1 MGRITSAL
9 LTEFSGE
16 YQRPSAREA
25 LAVVGA
31 FGIVAVA
38 TTWPLVLRLGDAL
51 PVSRNDPLLN
61 ALLLAWDADRLLH
74 GLQGWWNLPIFHPY
88 TYGLA
93 FSENLLGIALFTAPI
108 QWLTGNPVV
117 TYNLAYLASY
127 VLAGGGMYLLAS
139 SLTGSRPAAAV
150 AGVLFVFVPF
160 RAQEAGHLQSLMYG
174 WMPIGLWALHRYFA
188 TGHRTALA
196 GFAAA
201 FLLAGLSNGHFFYFF
216 AAVVVIVAGLELIF
230 RVRSRPRML
239 IELPAAA
246 AIMFAA
252 VLPVMLGYL
261 AARDLYGMQRSRQE
275 VISYAA
281 NSVAWLDPG
290 FCLAALAVCGL
301 LAAAGAGARNRDAAR
316 SDRRLAVMYALVA
329 VVGVA
334 LALGPEPTV
343 NGVRLMASGPYDWL
357 RGIVPGLDGLRVP
370 RRAIIIALLAMTVL
384 ASFGVRFLLER
395 LPRRPGRAL
404 ALLLCGLAVVE
415 SESYRPVPLV
425 AFETPPSL
433 QAAEAW
439 LGTRPPGAV
448 LTLPAISHRQ
458 GGDYTSDLRAMYGTL
473 THRHPVMNGATGFYP
488 PLYWFYYYSGAL
500 ESFDD
505 FDYGDVLR
513 GLRALG
519 VRYVLVQT
527 DPALTDA
534 EKGRATRNAI
544 QRQPDQIV
552 TTRDFGGAT
561 VFELPPWDDAPPASA
576 PEQPPIS
583 RSGLAASTSHSPHEL
598 IYAFDGDT
606 ETRWLSGHPQ
616 AGNESITIQLD
627 QPTDISHLRLTVGR
641 LSFGDYP
648 RHLVIESTADG
659 RTWETLHSGRGFER
673 LLLGAVPIDRVSFMN
688 FPLPPNTS
696 RLIRLRQISSTPM
709 FYWSFHEVELWKR
722 EQ

>member
-1 MGRITSAL
+1 MSRS
-9 LTEFSGE
+9 S
-16 YQRPSAREA
+16 PREA
-25 LAVVGA
+25 LAVIGA
-31 FGIVAVA
+31 FGAVAVA
-38 TTWPLVLRLGDAL
+38 ATWPLVLRLGDAL
-51 PVSRNDPLLN
+51 PISLERGPLLN
-61 ALLLAWDADRLLH
+61 SLILAWGADRLLH
-74 GLQGWWNLPIFHPY
+74 GLQGWWDLPIFHPY

-93 FSENLLGIALFTAPI
+93 FSENLLGIAFFTAPI

-117 TYNLAYLASY
+117 VYNLAHLATY

-139 SLTGSRPAAAV
+139 SLTGNRPAAAV

-188 TGHRTALA
+188 TGRRTALA

-239 IELPAAA
+239 IELPVAAA
-246 AIMFAA
+246 VMFAA
-252 VLPVMLGYL
+252 VLPVMSGYL

-281 NSVAWLDPG
+281 NSMAWLDPG

-301 LAAAGAGARNRDAAR
+301 LAACLRRGPDRDAAR

-334 LALGPEPTV
+334 FALGPEPTV
-343 NGVRLMASGPYDWL
+343 NGVRLLASGPYDWL

-370 RRAIIIALLAMTVL
+370 RRAIIITLLALTVL
-384 ASFGVRFLLER
+384 AAFGVRFLLDR
-395 LPRRPGRAL
+395 LPRRPGQAL
-404 ALLLCGLAVVE
+404 AVLLCGVAIVE
-415 SESYRPVPLV
+415 SGAYRPFPLV

-433 QAAEAW
+433 QAAQEW
-439 LGTRPPGAV
+439 LRTRPPGAV
-448 LTLPAISHRQ
+448 LTLPAIGHRQ
-458 GGDYTSDLRAMYGTL
+458 GGDYDSDLRAMYGTL
-473 THRHPVMNGATGFYP
+473 THRHPVMNGASSFLP
-488 PLYWFYYYSGAL
+488 PLYWFFYYSGAL

-505 FDYGDVLR
+505 YDYGDVLR

-519 VRYVLVQT
+519 VRYVIVQT
-527 DPALTDA
+527 DPALADA
-534 EKGRATRNAI
+534 DKGRATLRAI
-544 QRQPDQIV
+544 RRQPDQIV

-561 VFELPPWDDAPPASA
+561 LFELPAWDGALPASA
-576 PEQPPIS
+576 PDRPP
-583 RSGLAASTSHSPHEL
+583 RSGLAAVTSHRADEL
-598 IYAFDGDT
+598 TYAFDGDT
-606 ETRWLSGHPQ
+606 STRWLSGRPQ
-616 AGNESITIQLD
+616 AGNELITIQLD
-627 QPTDISHLRLTVGR
+627 QPTDVSHLRLTVGR

-648 RHLVIESTADG
+648 RHLIIESSTDG

-673 LLLGAVPIDRVSFMN
+673 LLAGAVPVDRFSFMD
-688 FPLPPNTS
+688 FPLPPNES
-696 RLIRLRQISSTPM
+696 RLIRLRQTGNTPM
-709 FYWSFHEVELWKR
+709 FYWSMHEIELWAR
-722 EQ
+722 DR

>member
-1 MGRITSAL
+1 MSRS
-9 LTEFSGE
+9 
-16 YQRPSAREA
+16 SAREA
-25 LAVVGA
+25 LAVIGA
-31 FGIVAVA
+31 FGAVAVVA
-38 TTWPLVLRLGDAL
+38 TWPLILRLGDAL
-51 PVSRNDPLLN
+51 PVSLGDGPLLN
-61 ALLLAWDADRLLH
+61 TLILAWDADRLLH
-74 GLQGWWNLPIFHPY
+74 GLQGWWDLPFFHPY
-88 TYGLA
+88 THVLA

-117 TYNLAYLASY
+117 VYNLAYLASY

-160 RAQEAGHLQSLMYG
+160 RGQEAGHLQSLMYG
-174 WMPIGLWALHRYFA
+174 WMPIGLWALHRYFS
-188 TGHRTALA
+188 TGRRTALA

-201 FLLAGLSNGHFFYFF
+201 FLLTGLSNGHFFYFF
-216 AAVVVIVAGLELIF
+216 AAVVVIVAGLELIV

-239 IELPAAA
+239 VELPVAAA
-246 AIMFAA
+246 LMFAA
-252 VLPVMLGYL
+252 VLPVMSGYL
-261 AARDLYGMQRSRQE
+261 AARDLYGMERSRE
-275 VISYAA
+275 SVISYAA
-281 NSVAWLDPG
+281 NTVGRLDPG

-301 LAAAGAGARNRDAAR
+301 LAACLRRGPDRNAAR
-316 SDRRLAVMYALVA
+316 SDRRLALMYALVA
-329 VVGVA
+329 VAGIA

-370 RRAIIIALLAMTVL
+370 RRAIIVTFLALTVL
-384 ASFGVRFLLER
+384 AAFGVRFLLER

-404 ALLLCGLAVVE
+404 AFLLCGLAVVE
-415 SESYRPVPLV
+415 SESYRPAPLV

-433 QAAEAW
+433 QAAQAW
-439 LGTRPPGAV
+439 LRTRPPGAV
-448 LTLPAISHRQ
+448 LSLPAIGHRQ
-458 GGDYTSDLRAMYGTL
+458 GGSETDLRTMYATL
-473 THRHPVMNGATGFYP
+473 THRHPVMNGVSGFFP
-488 PLYWFYYYSGAL
+488 PLYWFFYYSGAL

-505 FDYGDVLR
+505 YDYGDVLR

-519 VRYVLVQT
+519 VRYVIVQT
-527 DPALTDA
+527 DPALVDA
-534 EKGRATRNAI
+534 QKGRATLRAMR
-544 QRQPDQIV
+544 RQPDQVV
-552 TTRDFGGAT
+552 TSRSFGDTT
-561 VFELPPWDDAPPASA
+561 VFELPPWDGAPPASA
-576 PEQPPIS
+576 PERPPMS
-583 RSGLAASTSHSPHEL
+583 RSGLAASTSHSPDEL

-627 QPTDISHLRLTVGR
+627 QPTDVSHLRLTVGR

-648 RHLVIESTADG
+648 RHLVIESTANG

-673 LLLGAVPIDRVSFMN
+673 LLLGAVPVDGVSFMD

-696 RLIRLRQISSTPM
+696 RLIRLRQIRSTPM
-709 FYWSFHEVELWKR
+709 FYWSFHEVELWER

>member
-1 MGRITSAL
+1 M
-9 LTEFSGE
+9 
-16 YQRPSAREA
+16 
-25 LAVVGA
+25 GA
-31 FGIVAVA
+31 FGAVAVA

-51 PVSRNDPLLN
+51 PVRRSDPLLN

-74 GLQGWWNLPIFHPY
+74 GLQGWWDLPIFYPY
-88 TYGLA
+88 THALA

-117 TYNLAYLASY
+117 AYNVAYLGSY

-188 TGHRTALA
+188 TGRRTALA
-196 GFAAA
+196 GFASA

-216 AAVVVIVAGLELIF
+216 AAVVVIVAGFELIF
-230 RVRSRPRML
+230 HVRSRPRML
-239 IELPAAA
+239 IDLPVAAA
-246 AIMFAA
+246 LMFAA
-252 VLPVMLGYL
+252 VLPVMSGYL

-281 NSVAWLDPG
+281 NSMAWLDPG

-301 LAAAGAGARNRDAAR
+301 LAACLRGQDRDAAR
-316 SDRRLAVMYALVA
+316 SDRRLAVMYILVA
-329 VVGVA
+329 VAGVA

-343 NGVRLMASGPYDWL
+343 NGVRLLASGPYDWL

-370 RRAIIIALLAMTVL
+370 RRASIITLLALTVL
-384 ASFGVRFLLER
+384 AAFGVRFLIER

-404 ALLLCGLAVVE
+404 PLLLCGLVVVE
-415 SESYRPVPLV
+415 SENYRPVPLV
-425 AFETPPSL
+425 AFETPPAL

-439 LGTRPPGAV
+439 LSTRPPGGV
-448 LTLPAISHRQ
+448 LTLPAIGLRQ
-458 GGDYTSDLRAMYGTL
+458 GDYDNDLRAMYGTL
-473 THRHPVMNGATGFYP
+473 AHEHPVMNGATGFFP
-488 PLYWFYYYSGAL
+488 PLYGFFYYSGAL

-505 FDYGDVLR
+505 YDYSDVLR

-519 VRYVLVQT
+519 VRYVMVQT
-527 DPALTDA
+527 DPAFADPD
-534 EKGRATRNAI
+534 KGRATLRAI
-544 QRQPDQIV
+544 RRQPDQVV
-552 TTRDFGGAT
+552 TSRNFGETT
-561 VFELPPWDDAPPASA
+561 VFELPPWDGAPPASA
-576 PEQPPIS
+576 PERPPVS
-583 RSGLAASTSHSPHEL
+583 RSGLAASTSHSPDEL

-606 ETRWLSGHPQ
+606 ETRWLSGRPQ
-616 AGNESITIQLD
+616 AGNELITIQLD
-627 QPTDISHLRLTVGR
+627 QPTDISHIRLTVGR

-648 RHLVIESTADG
+648 RHLIIESTADG

-673 LLLGAVPIDRVSFMN
+673 LLPGAVPVDDVAFMD

-696 RLIRLRQISSTPM
+696 RLIRLRQTGSTPM
-709 FYWSFHEVELWKR
+709 FYWSMHEIELWER
-722 EQ
+722 E